1 MSEKCHTHLV
11 TLIKHHGIFVP
22 YIVYIFAFENLD
34 LALHTCQPIQG
45 GVDENHLVS
54 NMPRL
59 AICSFAGTDAPRK
72 LRQHH
77 TPTLPSGHWSLIR
90 HSRNYTI
97 QKIFDSK
104 KCPVHLAPSYRL
116 SNITVYSFHT
126 LSPIFFSF
134 ENLGKALRT
143 SHPIQVL

>member
-1 MSEKCHTHLV
+1 MSEKCHIHLV
-11 TLIKHHGIFVP
+11 TLIKHHGLFVP

-34 LALHTCQPIQG
+34 LAVSRQG

-77 TPTLPSGHWSLIR
+77 TPTSPSGHWSLIR

-97 QKIFDSK
+97 QKIFDYK

-126 LSPIFFSF
+126 LSPIFFFHSKILVKPF
-134 ENLGKALRT
+134 VRT